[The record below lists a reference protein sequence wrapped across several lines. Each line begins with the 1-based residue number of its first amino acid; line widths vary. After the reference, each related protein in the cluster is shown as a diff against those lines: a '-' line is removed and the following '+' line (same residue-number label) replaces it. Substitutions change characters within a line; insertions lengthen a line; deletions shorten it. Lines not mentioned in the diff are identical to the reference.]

1 MKKLRLYKIGGILLI
16 LFLLTG
22 CAMSGKLIKPEQN

>member
-1 MKKLRLYKIGGILLI
+1 MKNLLI

-22 CAMSGKLIKPEQN
+22 CAAAPIVIHIVMIPATAVGAR